1 MKYALV
7 TEIKTEASEV
17 EWWMDQT
24 DNTETLQIFD
34 SFEDAKSEMRKAVKR
49 LVKKV
54 IFSLSKVANMS
65 PLRNTWDMVTMR
77 ILKS

>member
-1 MKYALV
+1 MKYALL
-7 TEIKTEASEV
+7 TEIKTEAIEV

-49 LVKKV
+49 LV
-54 IFSLSKVANMS
+54 
-65 PLRNTWDMVTMR
+65 
-77 ILKS
+77 